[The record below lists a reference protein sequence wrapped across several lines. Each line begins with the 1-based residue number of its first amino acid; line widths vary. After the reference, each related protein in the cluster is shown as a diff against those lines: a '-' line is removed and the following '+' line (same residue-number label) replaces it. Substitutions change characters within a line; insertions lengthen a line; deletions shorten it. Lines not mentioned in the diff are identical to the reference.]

1 MDESSR
7 LSWSAFTL
15 YEGCPQR
22 FLWRFGWGDIDL
34 GYGPGRGKPR
44 KKSSRHNAV
53 MGIVVQSAI
62 EKMYNDELYRDPGT
76 LSEVLSDYV
85 LRAWG
90 RETRNP
96 RNFIDYTESRQSSS
110 EMIEVCQDGVL
121 GYLKTMK
128 ANKLLGPYSRAEVE
142 LVGWVNKY
150 LCVWGIADLVIR
162 RDDTGITLL
171 DGKNSVR
178 KNADPDQLRWYAMLF
193 KLAYK
198 KLPDRLGFVYYRFP
212 NGTPYNDP
220 ETGELREEEGVDW
233 VEFDEGDIQGLA
245 LRAQEARNGMR
256 REKFKPKPSPAGCKY
271 CDFLSECEARQDQ
284 IVANGGGSS
293 RKPSKNLQV
302 DDIVASDGF
311 SDFGM

>member
-1 MDESSR
+1 
-7 LSWSAFTL
+7 
-15 YEGCPQR
+15 
-22 FLWRFGWGDIDL
+22 
-34 GYGPGRGKPR
+34 
-44 KKSSRHNAV
+44 
-53 MGIVVQSAI
+53 
-62 EKMYNDELYRDPGT
+62 MYNDELYRDPGT